1 MLDAAGT
8 SYALRMTL
16 RLPRRS
22 ITFLACA
29 PVLVLACRSS
39 SEPGA
44 SSTRVADAP
53 TEARDDAPAAIPA
66 FGATPSARQLAWH
79 ELETCAFVHFGMNT
93 FTDREWGEGNE
104 DPALFAP
111 SDFDAR
117 QWARA
122 FVDAGVR
129 GVILT
134 AKHHDGFCLWP
145 TKTTAHS
152 VRSSPWRDGQG
163 DVVREVAEAC
173 REAGL
178 KFGVYL
184 SPWDRN
190 SPVYGDSR
198 KYNDLYAAQLTELL
212 TGYGPLFEVWWDG
225 ACGEGRN
232 GKRQEYDWP
241 RFERLVR
248 ELQPNAVIFSDV
260 GPDVRWVGN
269 EHGFAG
275 DTCFATFEAGSY
287 GRGAGGPPQAMLNEG
302 VRGGKQWMPAECD
315 VSLRPGWFFH
325 EREAPK
331 SVDELLEI
339 HERSIG
345 RGAGLLLNV
354 PADRRGRIADVDVAR
369 LREWRTTLDA
379 LYGDDLAR
387 AEFVRFP
394 KGSSERPEGPARR
407 ACDGDPATFW
417 APEEGDATPTLFVPL
432 DRPRWIERVVLSEP
446 IALGQRITRFTLEA
460 RVDGTWHEAARGTTV
475 GRKRIVSFAAVEANA
490 VRLRIDGSLALP
502 LVAAVEV
509 HLAAPRV
516 VVFDSPTAA
525 MTAFDVRLRATVAGE
540 SGPVQRWLG
549 QGAEIRYTLDGSD
562 PDRESPQFPAFLE
575 GNSGPDSRPPPQP
588 RVPIERSATLR
599 ARAFLDGKPSP
610 HELRVDL
617 RVYQPSDLR
626 PPITFIRAPDAGL
639 RYMAYEGEWTSL
651 DALVT
656 REPVERGECTT
667 FDLALATRD
676 EQCAL
681 VFEGYLEAPFDGVYM
696 LSTSSDDGSRL
707 WIGETLVVDNDGL
720 HGPRERK
727 GEIALAA
734 GWHPLRVAWFNASG
748 GRSLDVRWSSPNIPD
763 RSIEA
768 SALFR

>member
-1 MLDAAGT
+1 M
-8 SYALRMTL
+8 
-16 RLPRRS
+16 P
-22 ITFLACA
+22 
-29 PVLVLACRSS
+29 
-39 SEPGA
+39 
-44 SSTRVADAP
+44 VADAASSLRDA
-53 TEARDDAPAAIPA
+53 ARPAIPA

-104 DPALFAP
+104 DPRLFAP

-145 TKTTAHS
+145 TRTTAHS
-152 VRSSPWRDGQG
+152 VRSSPWRGGEG
-163 DVVREVAEAC
+163 DVVREVADAC

-190 SPVYGDSR
+190 SPVYGDSP

-212 TGYGPLFEVWWDG
+212 TSYGPLFEVWWDG
-225 ACGEGRN
+225 ACGEGPN

-275 DTCFATFEAGSY
+275 DTCFATFDAGSY

-325 EREAPK
+325 ERETPK

-369 LREWRTTLDA
+369 LREWRTMLEA
-379 LYGDDLAR
+379 LYGEDLAR
-387 AEFVRFP
+387 ADFVRFP
-394 KGSSERPEGPARR
+394 KGSSERAEAPARR
-407 ACDGDPATFW
+407 ACDGDPTTFW
-417 APEEGDATPTLFVPL
+417 APEEGDATRTLFVPL

-446 IALGQRITRFTLEA
+446 IELGQRIVRFTLEA
-460 RVDGTWHEAARGTTV
+460 RVDGSWREVASGTTV
-475 GRKRIVSFAAVEANA
+475 GRKRIVEFSPAPANA
-490 VRLRIDGSLALP
+490 VRLRIDDALARP
-502 LVAAVEV
+502 LVAAVAV
-509 HLAAPRV
+509 HALAPRV
-516 VVFDSPTAA
+516 ELQRRERSSLGSYR
-525 MTAFDVRLRATVAGE
+525 VRLDSDALRLLPGNTKVAPIG
-540 SGPVQRWLG
+540 
-549 QGAEIRYTLDGSD
+549 IHYTLDGSEPVASSARYSD
-562 PDRESPQFPAFLE
+562 TQPHVDATRAQAAGE
-575 GNSGPDSRPPPQP
+575 G
-588 RVPIERSATLR
+588 VLIEQSVTLR
-599 ARAFLDGKPSP
+599 ARAFLEGRPSP

-639 RYMAYEGEWTSL
+639 RYSAYEGEWTSL
-651 DALVT
+651 DALAT
-656 REPVERGECTT
+656 REPVKRGECTN

-681 VFEGYLEAPFDGVYM
+681 VFEGYVQAPFDGVYT

-720 HGPRERK
+720 HGERRRS

-748 GRSLDVRWSSPNIPD
+748 GRALDVRWSGPKFQE

>member
-1 MLDAAGT
+1 M
-8 SYALRMTL
+8 SVSVRLR
-16 RLPRRS
+16 PVA
-22 ITFLACA
+22 FLA
-29 PVLVLACRSS
+29 PLVLGVACL
-39 SEPGA
+39 
-44 SSTRVADAP
+44 AP
-53 TEARDDAPAAIPA
+53 TEPEPAAARVAQGPPRASDGDALTIPA

-79 ELETCAFVHFGMNT
+79 ALETCAFVHFGMNT

-152 VRSSPWRDGQG
+152 VRSSPWRGGQG
-163 DVVREVAEAC
+163 DVVREVADAC

-190 SPVYGDSR
+190 SPLYGDSA

-212 TGYGPLFEVWWDG
+212 TGYGPLFEAWWDG
-225 ACGEGRN
+225 ACGEGPN

-269 EHGFAG
+269 ESGFAG
-275 DTCFATFEAGSY
+275 DTCFATFDAGTF
-287 GRGAGGPPQAMLNEG
+287 GRGASGPPQTMLNEG

-325 EREAPK
+325 EKESPK

-379 LYGDDLAR
+379 LYGEDLAR
-387 AEFVRFP
+387 ADFVRFP
-394 KGSSERPEGPARR
+394 KGSSERAEGPARR
-407 ACDGDPATFW
+407 ACDGDPSTFW

-446 IALGQRITRFTLEA
+446 IELGQRITRFTLEA
-460 RVDGTWHEAARGTTV
+460 RADGRWSEIASGTTI
-475 GRKRIVSFAAVEANA
+475 GRKRMVSFAAVEANA
-490 VRLRIDGSLALP
+490 VRLRIDEWLAPP
-502 LVAAVEV
+502 LVADVAV
-509 HLAAPRV
+509 HAAAPRL
-516 VVFDSPTAA
+516 VVFDSPTSAVG
-525 MTAFDVRLRATVAGE
+525 AFDVRLRATLHGE
-540 SGPVQRWLG
+540 HGAMQKWLNR
-549 QGAEIRYTLDGSD
+549 AELQFTLE
-562 PDRESPQFPAFLE
+562 ESEVHAAWL
-575 GNSGPDSRPPPQP
+575 SRPESIPSSCAQSARAPAQWSI
-588 RVPIERSATLR
+588 RVERSTTLR
-599 ARAFLDGKPSP
+599 ARVVLDGKPSP

-639 RYMAYEGEWTSL
+639 RYAAYEGEWTSL
-651 DALVT
+651 DALAT
-656 REPVERGECTT
+656 REPVKRGECTN
-667 FDLALATRD
+667 FDLALATRE

-681 VFEGYLEAPFDGVYM
+681 VFDGYLQAPFDGVYT

-707 WIGETLVVDNDGL
+707 WIGETLLVENDGL
-720 HGPRERK
+720 HGERRRS
-727 GEIALAA
+727 GEVALAA

-748 GRSLDVRWSSPNIPD
+748 GRALDVRWSGPSIED
-763 RSIEA
+763 RPIEA
-768 SALFR
+768 SALYR